1 MKVEHQVVSL
11 VVCCRYCICVCTSP
25 LSHLVHHPCCTQIS
39 ITTGKPWIL
48 AGFVAAVAG
57 MMGCICCEVH
67 VVMFVFGDQG
77 GLTKYMTCS
86 DNAADWVKISEML
99 LGPTPANFSFA
110 PKHKSNAYARS
121 ETEMAQDHEADQENG

>member
-1 MKVEHQVVSL
+1 
-11 VVCCRYCICVCTSP
+11 
-25 LSHLVHHPCCTQIS
+25 
-39 ITTGKPWIL
+39 
-48 AGFVAAVAG
+48 
-57 MMGCICCEVH
+57 
-67 VVMFVFGDQG
+67 
-77 GLTKYMTCS
+77 MTCS